1 MSYFKMRQAQMY
13 RNEAGDGTGDGTGG
27 GAGGGG
33 SIDVNDPKI
42 QAILQAK
49 IDETVAGLKKKNQE
63 LIEKEKKHR
72 EQLSQFDGVDIEK
85 IKNLQKQMMENEEMR
100 LLAEGKTE
108 EVVARRVEAMKRDY
122 DSQIAAR
129 EAKMAEYEAT
139 LKKKEEKLAELV
151 IDGQLREAY
160 VSLDFD
166 PDALDFVLM
175 QGRQVFMMDENGRAV
190 PRDEHGNLIFG
201 KDGKTPISAREYLE
215 GLADKKKFLRKPS
228 KGAGASPNNRS
239 SSGID
244 PSKMNSTERITEGL
258 RKRGLV

>member
-1 MSYFKMRQAQMY
+1 MSIFKMRMAQMY
-13 RNEAGDGTGDGTGG
+13 RNQENGDG
-27 GAGGGG
+27 GAVSGG
-33 SIDVNDPKI
+33 SSFDLNSPEVQALI
-42 QAILQAK
+42 QDK

-72 EQLSQFDGVDIEK
+72 EQLSQFDGVDVEK
-85 IKNLQKQMMENEEMR
+85 FKTLQKQIETNEEMR
-100 LLAEGKTE
+100 LLSEGKTE

-122 DSQIAAR
+122 DAQIAAR

-160 VSLDFD
+160 VALDFE
-166 PDALDFVLM
+166 PSALDFVLM
-175 QGRQVFMMDENGRAV
+175 QGRQVFIMDESGKAV
-190 PRDEHGNLIFG
+190 PRDDHGNLIFG

-215 GLADKKKFLRKPS
+215 GLADKKSFLRKPS

-239 SSGID
+239 SSGLD

>member
-1 MSYFKMRQAQMY
+1 MSIFKMRMAQMY
-13 RNEAGDGTGDGTGG
+13 RNQENGDDGG
-27 GAGGGG
+27 GAGAGG
-33 SIDVNDPKI
+33 SSFDPNSPEV
-42 QAILQAK
+42 QALIQAK
-49 IDETVAGLKKKNQE
+49 IDETVSGLKKKNQE

-72 EQLSQFDGVDIEK
+72 EQLSQFEGVDVEK
-85 IKNLQKQMMENEEMR
+85 FKTLQKQIETNEEMR
-100 LLAEGKTE
+100 LLSEGKTE

-239 SSGID
+239 SSGLD

>member
-1 MSYFKMRQAQMY
+1 MSIFKMRQAQMY
-13 RNEAGDGTGDGTGG
+13 RNEAGDGTEG
-27 GAGGGG
+27 GAGGG
-33 SIDVNDPKI
+33 SSVDVNDPKI
-42 QAILQAK
+42 QAILQAEIEK
-49 IDETVAGLKKKNQE
+49 TVSGLKKKNQE

-72 EQLSQFDGVDIEK
+72 EQLSQFEGVDVEK
-85 IKNLQKQMMENEEMR
+85 FKTLQKQIETNEEMR
-100 LLAEGKTE
+100 LLSEGKTE

-122 DSQIAAR
+122 DAQIAAR
-129 EAKMAEYEAT
+129 EAKMSEYEVT

-160 VSLDFD
+160 VALDFE
-166 PDALDFVLM
+166 PSALDFVLM
-175 QGRQVFMMDENGRAV
+175 QGRQVFIMDESGKAV
-190 PRDEHGNLIFG
+190 PRDDHGNLIFG

-215 GLADKKKFLRKPS
+215 GLADKKSFLRKPS

-239 SSGID
+239 SSGLD

>member
-1 MSYFKMRQAQMY
+1 MSYFKMRQARMY
-13 RNEAGDGTGDGTGG
+13 RNEAGDGTEG
-27 GAGGGG
+27 GAGGG
-33 SIDVNDPKI
+33 SSVDVNDPQI
-42 QAILQAK
+42 QAILQAEIEK
-49 IDETVAGLKKKNQE
+49 TVAGLKKKNQE

-72 EQLSQFDGVDIEK
+72 EQLSQFEGVDVEK
-85 IKNLQKQMMENEEMR
+85 FKTLQKQIETNEEMR
-100 LLAEGKTE
+100 LLSEGKTE

-228 KGAGASPNNRS
+228 KGAGASSNNRS
-239 SSGID
+239 SSGLD
-244 PSKMNSTERITEGL
+244 PSKMSSTQKIAEGL
-258 RKRGLV
+258 KQRATA

>member
-1 MSYFKMRQAQMY
+1 MSIFKMRQAQMY
-13 RNEAGDGTGDGTGG
+13 RDEAGDGTDG

-33 SIDVNDPKI
+33 SSVDVNDPKI

-239 SSGID
+239 SSGLD
-244 PSKMNSTERITEGL
+244 PSKMSSTQKIAEGL
-258 RKRGLV
+258 KQRATA

>member
-1 MSYFKMRQAQMY
+1 MYIFKMGQAQKY
-13 RNEAGDGTGDGTGG
+13 RNEATDGTEG
-27 GAGGGG
+27 GAGG
-33 SIDVNDPKI
+33 SIQPTVDMNSPEI
-42 QAILQAK
+42 QALLQAE
-49 IDETVAGLKKKNQE
+49 IDKTVAGLKKKNSE
-63 LIEKEKKHR
+63 LIEKEKKFK

-85 IKNLQKQMMENEEMR
+85 VKNLQKQMQENEEMR

-122 DSQIAAR
+122 DAQIAAR
-129 EAKMAEYEAT
+129 EAKMSEYEVT

-160 VSLDFD
+160 VALDFD

-244 PSKMNSTERITEGL
+244 PSKMSSAQKIAEGL
-258 RKRGLV
+258 KQRAMA

>member
-13 RNEAGDGTGDGTGG
+13 RNEAGDGTEG

-33 SIDVNDPKI
+33 SSVDVNDPKI
-42 QAILQAK
+42 QALLQAEVEK
-49 IDETVAGLKKKNQE
+49 TVAGLKKKNQE

-72 EQLSQFDGVDIEK
+72 EQLSQFEGVDVEK
-85 IKNLQKQMMENEEMR
+85 FKTLQKQIETNEEMR
-100 LLAEGKTE
+100 LLSEGKTE

-122 DSQIAAR
+122 DAQIAAR
-129 EAKMAEYEAT
+129 EAKMSEYEVT

-160 VSLDFD
+160 VALDFE
-166 PDALDFVLM
+166 PSALDFVLM
-175 QGRQVFMMDENGRAV
+175 QGRQVFIMDESGKAV
-190 PRDEHGNLIFG
+190 PRDDHGNLIFG

-215 GLADKKKFLRKPS
+215 GLADKKSFLRKPS

-239 SSGID
+239 SSGLD
-244 PSKMNSTERITEGL
+244 PSKMSSTQKIAEGL
-258 RKRGLV
+258 KQRATA

>member
-13 RNEAGDGTGDGTGG
+13 RNEAGDGTEG
-27 GAGGGG
+27 GAGCGVQ
-33 SIDVNDPKI
+33 IDPNDPQI
-42 QAILQAK
+42 QAILQAEIEK
-49 IDETVAGLKKKNQE
+49 TVAGLKKKNQE

-72 EQLSQFDGVDIEK
+72 EQLSQFEGVDVEK
-85 IKNLQKQMMENEEMR
+85 FKTLQKQIETNEEMR
-100 LLAEGKTE
+100 LLSEGKTE

-122 DSQIAAR
+122 DAQIAAR
-129 EAKMAEYEAT
+129 EAKMSEYEVT

-160 VSLDFD
+160 VALDFE
-166 PDALDFVLM
+166 PSALDFVLM
-175 QGRQVFMMDENGRAV
+175 QGRQVFIMDESGKAV
-190 PRDEHGNLIFG
+190 PRDDHGNLIFG

-215 GLADKKKFLRKPS
+215 GLADKKSFLRKPS

-239 SSGID
+239 SSGLD

>member
-1 MSYFKMRQAQMY
+1 M
-13 RNEAGDGTGDGTGG
+13 EVGGGTEG
-27 GAGGGG
+27 GAGGG
-33 SIDVNDPKI
+33 SSVDVNDPKI
-42 QAILQAK
+42 QAILQAEIEK
-49 IDETVAGLKKKNQE
+49 TVSGLKKKNQE

-72 EQLSQFDGVDIEK
+72 EQLSQFEGVDVEK
-85 IKNLQKQMMENEEMR
+85 FKTLQKQIETNEEMR
-100 LLAEGKTE
+100 LLSEGKTE

-122 DSQIAAR
+122 DAQIAAR
-129 EAKMAEYEAT
+129 EAKMSEYEVT

-160 VSLDFD
+160 VALDFE
-166 PDALDFVLM
+166 PSALDFVLM
-175 QGRQVFMMDENGRAV
+175 QGRQVFIMDESGKAV
-190 PRDEHGNLIFG
+190 PRDDHGNLIFG

-215 GLADKKKFLRKPS
+215 GLADKKSFLRKPS

-239 SSGID
+239 SSGLD